1 MNVHTLLDDATVAL
15 SSLFLTGNKFF
26 ADSIETDP
34 IIDVVTD
41 TPSPD
46 LSPIALTTPADPE
59 TVTVDTPNGTYEAAY
74 AAWDWKRPS
83 LPTIVFHHGSGEN
96 PFGEGRF
103 DTSSV
108 DRLFADSSDVNANI
122 VAVRAPFHGRSAR
135 EYARAMTDLA
145 DFVGMLVSSTAV
157 VEALV
162 SQLHAQGAPAVI
174 VSGISLGGWVSTLHQ
189 ATHDSAELYAPIFA
203 GDRLGEMFAASAYR
217 RMTGPLAKENP
228 EALRQA
234 LDYREAY
241 AESNSP
247 TRPLL
252 ARYDRIIE
260 FGVQQPAFD
269 PAERT
274 VIDYG
279 HVTGSLQTE
288 QLREHVIRAMVEAP
302 GR

>member
-26 ADSIETDP
+26 ADAIETDP
-34 IIDVVTD
+34 LLDVAAEATA
-41 TPSPD
+41 PD
-46 LSPIALTTPADPE
+46 LPPVAETDPE
-59 TVTVDTPNGTYEAAY
+59 DPESVAVDTPNGTYEAAY
-74 AAWDWKRPS
+74 AAWDWKRAS

-103 DTSSV
+103 NSTTLH
-108 DRLFADSSDVNANI
+108 RAFADPEDVNANI
-122 VAVRAPFHGRSAR
+122 VAVRAPFHDRSAR

-145 DFVGMLVSSTAV
+145 DFVGMLASSTAV
-157 VEALV
+157 VDALTH
-162 SQLHAQGAPAVI
+162 QLHAQDAPAVI

-203 GDRLGEMFAASAYR
+203 GDRLGEMFVASAYR
-217 RMTGPLAKENP
+217 RMTGPLARENP

-241 AESNSP
+241 AESDSP

-269 PAERT
+269 PEDRT

-288 QLREHVIRAMVEAP
+288 QLREHVVRAMIEAP